1 MRVISGSLKG
11 RKINFLKNY
20 NTRPLKDSV
29 RESIFNILD
38 HSKFFKVR
46 VKNSNILDLYS
57 GIGSFGIESLSR
69 GAAKITFIE
78 QDKKAAEIL
87 ERNLMVL
94 SVYDRVKLINNKIEI
109 ELEKKFIEKF
119 SIFFFDPPFVDN
131 NFIKNLKTIKIKK
144 IYKKDHLIIIHRERK
159 ADDNLGDLI
168 KIVDTKIYGR
178 SKIIFGTFNWVI
190 FLLRFLLVQQQVDHR
205 DLSSKDCQ

>member
-11 RKINFLKNY
+11 RKINFLKNHT
-20 NTRPLKDSV
+20 TRPLKDSV
-29 RESIFNILD
+29 RESIFNVLE
-38 HSKFFKVR
+38 HSKFFKVKI
-46 VKNSNILDLYS
+46 KNSNILDLYS

-78 QDKKAAEIL
+78 QDKKTVEIL

-119 SIFFFDPPFVDN
+119 SIFFFDPPFIDN
-131 NFIKNLKTIKIKK
+131 NFIDNLKTIKIKK
-144 IYKKDHLIIIHRERK
+144 IYKKENLIIIHRERN
-159 ADDNLGDLI
+159 AEDNLDDLI

-178 SKIIFGTFNWVI
+178 SKIIFGTFN
-190 FLLRFLLVQQQVDHR
+190 
-205 DLSSKDCQ
+205 

>member
-29 RESIFNILD
+29 RESIFNILE
-38 HSKFFKVR
+38 HSKFFKVKI
-46 VKNSNILDLYS
+46 KNSNILDLYS

-78 QDKKAAEIL
+78 QDKKAVEIL

-94 SVYDRVKLINNKIEI
+94 SVLDRVKLINNKIEI

-119 SIFFFDPPFVDN
+119 SIFFFDPPFIDN

-144 IYKKDHLIIIHRERK
+144 IYNKDHLIIIHRERK
-159 ADDNLGDLI
+159 AEDNLNDLI

-178 SKIIFGTFNWVI
+178 SKIIFGTFN
-190 FLLRFLLVQQQVDHR
+190 
-205 DLSSKDCQ
+205 

>member
-1 MRVISGSLKG
+1 MRIISGSLKG

-20 NTRPLKDSV
+20 TTRPLKDSV
-29 RESIFNILD
+29 RESIFNILE
-38 HSKFFKVR
+38 HSKFFKVKI
-46 VKNSNILDLYS
+46 KNSNILDLYS

-144 IYKKDHLIIIHRERK
+144 IYNKDHLIIIHRERK
-159 ADDNLGDLI
+159 AEDNLNDLI

-178 SKIIFGTFNWVI
+178 SKIIFGTFN
-190 FLLRFLLVQQQVDHR
+190 
-205 DLSSKDCQ
+205 